1 MSQISTFIR
10 FTRDVRA
17 EVSRIT
23 WPSFAETR
31 RLTVMVG
38 ILVVIVSLF
47 LLAVDML
54 IGAGLSAIFGFKF

>member
-1 MSQISTFIR
+1 MNQISSFMR
-10 FTRDVRA
+10 FSRDVRA

-31 RLTVMVG
+31 RLTIMVG

-47 LLAVDML
+47 LMVVDML